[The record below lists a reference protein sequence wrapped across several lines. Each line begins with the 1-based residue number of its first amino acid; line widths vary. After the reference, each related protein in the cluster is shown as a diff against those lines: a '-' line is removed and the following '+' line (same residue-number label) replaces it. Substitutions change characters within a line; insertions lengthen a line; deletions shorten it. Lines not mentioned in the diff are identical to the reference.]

1 MLMGRRVFIK
11 YTQRI
16 DSRSAEA
23 NLKRRKKN
31 KEQTEK
37 ELVKKEKDMLNDSV
51 LSTLYRGF
59 LFLSLA

>member
-1 MLMGRRVFIK
+1 MGRRVFIK

-37 ELVKKEKDMLNDSV
+37 ELVEKEKDMLNDSV